1 MVIKLH
7 KMSSEKTNVSNVSNV
22 YNLSF
27 DDEYMDIST
36 PLPVT
41 TLPSQNFLNMFE
53 GFSSY
58 FFQKIDIKSIPVYIT
73 TDLP

>member
-1 MVIKLH
+1 
-7 KMSSEKTNVSNVSNV
+7 MSSEKTNVSNASNVSNV
-22 YNLSF
+22 SNVSNLSF

-53 GFSSY
+53 GFTSY

>member
-1 MVIKLH
+1 
-7 KMSSEKTNVSNVSNV
+7 MSSEKTNVSNV

-36 PLPVT
+36 SLPVT
-41 TLPSQNFLNMFE
+41 ALPSQNVLNMFE
-53 GFSSY
+53 GISSY